1 MPTWS
6 ACCYFNLIDERSAN
20 FAKELGEF
28 YVGQGQLEPNVIDKF
43 ETNVVDTFVKG
54 YK

>member
-1 MPTWS
+1 MQFITRTDWKDRQ
-6 ACCYFNLIDERSAN
+6 IGN